1 MLFYK
6 PKWKEDRALEFQDI
20 FNWMLSV
27 GVQYGYFGV
36 FVISLLGAV
45 SILLPI
51 PDSLTV
57 FTISGLKVGGSWVFE
72 PVWVAVAAGV
82 GSAIGEFSGYLLGF
96 GGRKAITGRYRKNVD
111 FLVKVFNKFGAVA
124 IFIFALTPLPDDMIF
139 IPLGVMRYNPIK
151 ALLPA
156 FAGKFIFNLIV
167 AYGGRFSIDFIEDT
181 FGVGGDFTT
190 ALIIF
195 AAGIALTII
204 MFRFDWGKYFEK
216 YLFKPANSR

>member
-1 MLFYK
+1 MFYL
-6 PKWKEDRALEFQDI
+6 PNWNEDRALEFQDI
-20 FNWMLSV
+20 FSWMLSV

-36 FVISLLGAV
+36 FAISLLGAV
-45 SILLPI
+45 SILLPV

-57 FTISGLKVGGSWVFE
+57 FTISGLKVGGNWGFE
-72 PVWVAVAAGV
+72 PVWVAVTAGI

-111 FLVKVFNKFGAVA
+111 FLVKVFNKFGSIA
-124 IFIFALTPLPDDMIF
+124 IFIFTMTPLPDDMIF

-156 FAGKFIFNLIV
+156 VAGKFIFNLIV
-167 AYGGRFSIDFIEDT
+167 AYSGRFSIDFIEDT

-216 YLFKPANSR
+216 YLSKPANGR